1 MNIDQIF
8 AERRRKRAFVAMRIP
23 DEGWVELPGNVV
35 FDGVLQRF
43 YDLGKYYESEYARP
57 WYRFTRR
64 AVVWVLA
71 QHLPTWRWDRELGL
85 PLAKSAMDRTAEV
98 LPVDK
103 DDAQVFLAAAKKN
116 AQAFLAAKEEEKSR

>member
-1 MNIDQIF
+1 FVPGSRSSRDFDSGGACVGNASPGRVLEARGHGMNIDQIF

-71 QHLPTWRWDRELGL
+71 Q
-85 PLAKSAMDRTAEV
+85 
-98 LPVDK
+98 
-103 DDAQVFLAAAKKN
+103 
-116 AQAFLAAKEEEKSR
+116 